1 MNDMSTIFQRLLAR
15 ETSVAVVGLGYV
27 GAPVALE
34 FSKIFNVIAYDISES
49 RVNHLRDEWAHLSR
63 SLNAT
68 TSANALDD
76 ASLFI
81 VTVGTPVD
89 RYMRPD
95 LSQLMSA
102 THTVGLHLQPGD
114 YVVYESTVYP
124 GCTESECVP
133 LLEKKSGLRCGIDF
147 KVGYSPERINPGDS
161 AHTLSNTPKIVSGI
175 DEAATEEL
183 QEIYG
188 YVIGAGVHAA
198 SSIKA
203 AEASKIVEN
212 VQRAVN
218 IALVNELSALFSHMG
233 VNLREVLDLASTKW
247 NFSSYTPGLVGGHC
261 IPVDPYYLISEARH
275 WGMDLPLIKSSCA
288 VNDGMPD
295 YIARSVLDR
304 IDLSRPMPAKA
315 LIMGVTYKENSDDIR
330 NPAVFRLREL
340 LIAGGV
346 AVDLVDSHADVV
358 KVKRVFGVDMSLSVC
373 PPYDVVIVTVE
384 HSNFWDLDENYF
396 LSITAGKDA
405 LLVDLKGIYRG
416 RIKNMKYWAL

>member
-247 NFSSYTPGLVGGHC
+247 NFSSYAPGLVGGHC

>member
-68 TSANALDD
+68 SSANALDD

>member
-1 MNDMSTIFQRLLAR
+1 MSDMSTIFQRLLDR
-15 ETSVAVVGLGYV
+15 ETSVAVIGLGYV

-49 RVNHLRDEWAHLSR
+49 RVNHLRDECVHLSQ
-63 SLNAT
+63 SLNV
-68 TSANALDD
+68 TSSDSALDD

-102 THTVGLHLQPGD
+102 TRTVGLHLQLGD

-133 LLEKKSGLRCGIDF
+133 LLEKISGLRCGIDF

-161 AHTLSNTPKIVSGI
+161 AHTLSNTPKVVSGI
-175 DEAATEEL
+175 DKAATEEL
-183 QEIYG
+183 QKIYG
-188 YVIGAGVHAA
+188 YVIAAGVHAA
-198 SSIKA
+198 SSIKV

-233 VNLREVLDLASTKW
+233 MSLREVLDLASTKW
-247 NFSSYTPGLVGGHC
+247 NFSSYAPGLVGGHC

-275 WGMDLPLIKSSCA
+275 WGMDLPLIKYSCV
-288 VNDGMPD
+288 VNDGMSD

-304 IDLSRPMPAKA
+304 IDLSRPKPAKA
-315 LIMGVTYKENSDDIR
+315 LILGVTYKDNSDDIR

-340 LIAGGV
+340 LMAGGV
-346 AVDLVDSHADVV
+346 AIDLVDPHADMANV
-358 KVKRVFGVDMSLSVC
+358 KKVFGVDMSSNIC
-373 PPYDVVIVTVE
+373 PPYNVVIVTVG
-384 HSNFWDLDENYF
+384 HSDFLDLDENYF
-396 LSITAGKDA
+396 LSITVDKDA
-405 LLVDLKGIYRG
+405 LLADLKGIYRG
-416 RIKNMKYWAL
+416 RIKNMKYWTL